1 MRLSPSPSPQSL
13 VVLFPF
19 FAVCYSS
26 SQGGSTVAS
35 PGPVDRPAAFAGPLL
50 ASRSVN
56 TQDEYRFKTLAIEG
70 SISAVADGINKRRL
84 VTRYCQDSNQRFRRS
99 FRQLLADI

>member
-1 MRLSPSPSPQSL
+1 M
-13 VVLFPF
+13 
-19 FAVCYSS
+19 
-26 SQGGSTVAS
+26 
-35 PGPVDRPAAFAGPLL
+35 
-50 ASRSVN
+50 N
-56 TQDEYRFKTLAIEG
+56 TQGEYRFKTVAIEG